1 MERLIIKKL
10 SIIIISFSLLGC
22 SSLPEFTKDTNVDQ
36 VLLSQ
41 DKKEIDPKPEISI
54 EKEADIVL
62 IDNVWDYLKN
72 NSSYEKIELNE
83 KTLSFMNRHL
93 RNLDIFESYL
103 MKSEYFIYHIIKK
116 LESENLPL
124 ELALIPFIESDYD
137 PFSISASGAVGIW
150 QFMPATGSL
159 FDLNKTWWN
168 EDRHDPFK
176 STDAAVGYFKY
187 LLDRFDNDLYIAVAA
202 YNGGPTY
209 LDRQIRRNKRR
220 GLDTDFFSLKLS
232 DQSTEYVYKFI
243 ALRELIINSEQYDIR
258 LPNIDFSPRVVKIE
272 VPGQVEI
279 LTMSDHLE
287 LKPELVYKLN
297 AGYTKWASAPT
308 NQSEFYIPIEKLDLF
323 NNPEN
328 PINGVN
334 KINWISHN
342 VQSGDNLWDLAK
354 KYDTEVSIIKQINY
368 LNNDML
374 TLDMTLLIPLSKTKS
389 NNFIPIEMHI
399 VSEGD
404 TLWGIAD
411 KYNITLADL
420 KKMNNISNNQYLQL
434 GQQLSIGNKNIHR
447 NIESRKRTILYS
459 VKQGDNLYKIA
470 DLFDVSVV
478 SIIEIN
484 KFKNSDLKPGQI
496 IKIAIR
502 AF

>member
-103 MKSEYFIYHIIKK
+103 MKSEYFIYHVIKK

-187 LLDRFDNDLYIAVAA
+187 LLDRFDNDLYIAIAA

-243 ALRELIINSEQYDIR
+243 ALRELIINSEQYEIK
-258 LPNIDFSPRVVKIE
+258 LPNINFSPRVVKIE

-279 LTMSDHLE
+279 LTISEHLE

-342 VQSGDNLWDLAK
+342 VQNGDNLWDLAK

-404 TLWGIAD
+404 TLWGIAE
-411 KYNITLADL
+411 KYNITLSDL
-420 KKMNNISNNQYLQL
+420 KKMNNIFGNQHLQL

-470 DLFDVSVV
+470 DLFDVSVG
-478 SIIEIN
+478 SIKEIN
-484 KFKNSDLKPGQI
+484 KFKSSDLKPGQI